1 MMTMTESLTLVK
13 KSFLKI
19 LSHLKNNSEDDDW
32 HGEL

>member
-13 KSFLKI
+13 TFFKI
-19 LSHLKNNSEDDDW
+19 FLSHLKSNLEDDDW